1 MHSDSIVT
9 ATPNVVGT
17 NVFQSENQIALN
29 CASSSSQTIADC
41 KLDVAMEME
50 TDIRQCNAE
59 VGCGLYIYN
68 FIFNCFNFTLCFA
81 YLPVL

>member
-1 MHSDSIVT
+1 MRSDSIVT

-41 KLDVAMEME
+41 GLDVAME

-59 VGCGLYIYN
+59 VGYGL
-68 FIFNCFNFTLCFA
+68 
-81 YLPVL
+81 

>member
-1 MHSDSIVT
+1 MRSDSIVT

-41 KLDVAMEME
+41 GLDVAME

-59 VGCGLYIYN
+59 VGYGLSIYN

>member
-1 MHSDSIVT
+1 M

-17 NVFQSENQIALN
+17 NVYQSEKQIALN
-29 CASSSSQTIADC
+29 GHLDGARSSSQTIADC
-41 KLDVAMEME
+41 GLDVAMEME

-59 VGCGLYIYN
+59 VGYGLSIYN
-68 FIFNCFNFTLCFA
+68 FIFYCFNFTLCFA